1 MHGGT
6 KLAWIYAALPPRTI
20 SISGIQDGANIDS
33 NRAQEKIGTNLK
45 KEELKSDK
53 LRFFFSRNMSVD
65 GMMDALKDMTVN
77 MDMKFVPDK
86 KLKRTKPTKKE
97 IRGGKRV

>member
-1 MHGGT
+1 
-6 KLAWIYAALPPRTI
+6 
-20 SISGIQDGANIDS
+20 
-33 NRAQEKIGTNLK
+33 
-45 KEELKSDK
+45 
-53 LRFFFSRNMSVD
+53 
-65 GMMDALKDMTVN
+65 MMDALKDMTVN

>member
-1 MHGGT
+1 MV
-6 KLAWIYAALPPRTI
+6 
-20 SISGIQDGANIDS
+20 ANIDS
-33 NRAQEKIGTNLK
+33 NRAKEKIGTNLK

-53 LRFFFSRNMSVD
+53 LRFFFGRNMSVD

-77 MDMKFVPDK
+77 MGTKFVPDK